1 MDYKK
6 ILIGVLSKTLN
17 LDDGKFAEL
26 SKNGETELSE
36 NEVVSSILNLDVD
49 RVKAIKTDVSK
60 ESFQDGIK
68 KAKKEILTDLENEM
82 KEKFQIESSKTGLD
96 LIDEIVE
103 KTSKP
108 NDQVTEDAI
117 RRSKLFLDLE
127 TNLKNQIKQQKEEFE
142 NELKTVKNTYEGEK
156 VYSSVNKNAMKILN
170 ELNPILPTNKAIA
183 DNQIQAFLDKFKDFN
198 FELQDDRIVVMD
210 KDKKILQDAHGNT
223 RTFDEIVK
231 ERASGF
237 WELAQNNGGSGSG
250 NGGSQ
255 GSGSGNG
262 SSGTPKPKTL
272 EELANIMNDDTIDGA
287 ERLKIAEEFE
297 ANK

>member
-1 MDYKK
+1 MDYQK
-6 ILIGVLSKTLN
+6 ILNGVLSKTLN

-26 SKNGETELSE
+26 TKNGETELSE
-36 NEVVSSILNLDVD
+36 SEIIANILKFDVD
-49 RVKAIKTDVSK
+49 RVKTIKEETGK
-60 ESFQDGIK
+60 EKFQEGIK
-68 KAKKEILTDLENEM
+68 KAKKEILTDLETEM
-82 KEKFQIESSKTGLD
+82 KDKFKIESSKTGLE

-108 NDQVTEDAI
+108 NDQVTDDAI
-117 RRSKLFLDLE
+117 RRSKLFLDVE
-127 TNLKNQIKQQKEEFE
+127 ANLKNKIKELETAHVEEIQTI
-142 NELKTVKNTYEGEK
+142 KSSYEGEK
-156 VYSSVNKNAMKILN
+156 VFSSVNKNAMKILN

-183 DNQIQAFLDKFKDFN
+183 DNQIQAFLEKFKDFN

-210 KDKKILQDAHGNT
+210 KEKKVLQDEHGNT

-250 NGGSQ
+250 N
-255 GSGSGNG
+255 NG
-262 SSGTPKPKTL
+262 SSGGSGGSGGAGVAKPKTM
-272 EELANIMNDDTIDGA
+272 EELANIMNDESIDGS

-297 ANK
+297 AK